1 MEYMMNRKLTL
12 SLDSN
17 IIDFAHDYSKK
28 SHKSISKII
37 ENYFMELKTRSMPEI
52 PREAAELYG
61 ILEGIN
67 VPDKKE
73 LRRKFHEDHLN

>member
-1 MEYMMNRKLTL
+1 MHKKLTL

-28 SHKSISKII
+28 SRKPISKII
-37 ENYFMELKTRSMPEI
+37 ESYFIELKNKSTPEI
-52 PREAAELYG
+52 PKEAAELYG
-61 ILEGIN
+61 ILEGIE

>member
-1 MEYMMNRKLTL
+1 MNKKLTL
-12 SLDSN
+12 SLDAN

-28 SHKSISKII
+28 AHKPISKII
-37 ENYFMELKTRSMPEI
+37 ENYFIELKTKNTPEI
-52 PREAAELYG
+52 PKEAAELYG
-61 ILEGIN
+61 ILEGMH